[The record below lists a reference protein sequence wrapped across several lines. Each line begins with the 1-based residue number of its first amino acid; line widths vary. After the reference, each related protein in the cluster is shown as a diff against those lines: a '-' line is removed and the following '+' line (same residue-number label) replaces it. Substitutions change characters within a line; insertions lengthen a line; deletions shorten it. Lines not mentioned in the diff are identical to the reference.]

1 MLMSKRMGT
10 SRMGYIAD
18 GYIRH
23 SAEVTKMFDIKRNQY
38 EAIRNLMSRLAMA
51 GLAVTALAI
60 TLIATLG
67 AR

>member
-1 MLMSKRMGT
+1 
-10 SRMGYIAD
+10 
-18 GYIRH
+18 
-23 SAEVTKMFDIKRNQY
+23 MFDIKRNQY

-67 AR
+67 GR

>member
-1 MLMSKRMGT
+1 
-10 SRMGYIAD
+10 
-18 GYIRH
+18 
-23 SAEVTKMFDIKRNQY
+23 MFDIKRNQY

-51 GLAVTALAI
+51 GLAVTALTI